1 MEEKAYSTF
10 HVKARDGRDIE
21 MAVVDEF
28 DFDHKHYVV
37 GSVVEDDTILDE
49 GQYIYRCTLLE
60 DGFSVSQITN
70 TLEFEKISRA
80 YMEMDI

>member
-70 TLEFEKISRA
+70 ALEFEKISRA